1 MTRKIHYAAFSAA
14 MVFMAVAVG
23 IVYARTLA
31 PDDKGYILALLV
43 MSLASVFGAVITV
56 FYVGKNWARIERLPR
71 PGTWG
76 IISTVAV
83 IAGSVY
89 LLRLS

>member
-23 IVYARTLA
+23 IVYYT
-31 PDDKGYILALLV
+31 LALLV